1 MTRTRIIFTYGT
13 IAGIILIAALLSAV
27 FVGSMDNDWGMA
39 FGFLTMFIAL
49 SFVFVGVKRY
59 RDIELGGVIGFLP
72 ALWLGLGIALFAS
85 LFYVIGWEVYL
96 FATDYTFGASF
107 AKGYVQQAAAAG
119 ASEAE
124 LAVLRA
130 EMAAFAA
137 SYADPLYRIPVTFME
152 ISPVALIVPLI
163 TAALLRNPRFMP
175 ARAVPV

>member
-1 MTRTRIIFTYGT
+1 
-13 IAGIILIAALLSAV
+13 V
-27 FVGSMDNDWGMA
+27 F
-39 FGFLTMFIAL
+39 
-49 SFVFVGVKRY
+49 
-59 RDIELGGVIGFLP
+59 
-72 ALWLGLGIALFAS
+72 
-85 LFYVIGWEVYL
+85 GWEVYL

-107 AKGYVQQAAAAG
+107 AKGYVQQQAAAG